1 MSQRAAILPRQAP
14 ANQVHRLAR
23 WKNLLVVL
31 IPSLQA
37 ADLEASKLFDAIK
50 KSKPFA
56 NTARGFFYS
65 KKFLQAFVASQWPA
79 DDSRNHSNCDEV
91 FVVPP
96 QSLSGIF

>member
-65 KKFLQAFVASQWPA
+65 KKFLQTFVASS
-79 DDSRNHSNCDEV
+79 SRPTTQEPFELRIS
-91 FVVPP
+91 
-96 QSLSGIF
+96 